1 MSSFE
6 PELAANDDNTRRAIK
21 GHRASPLRL
30 LLSSPSATTG
40 AIIVGAAIIVAI
52 VSIWWTPYGPL
63 AVNTG
68 SELLRPSLAHPLG
81 TDQYGRDV
89 LSRLMAGTQ
98 VTFVSSLGA
107 VAIALLIGVPA
118 GLVAAFKRGVTGE
131 IIMRGADL
139 LYSFPA
145 LLAAITLVAA
155 LGASTLT
162 ATLAIGIASI
172 PVFARVTRSTA
183 LGVLST
189 EYVLAARAYG
199 RSNLQIA
206 RRHVLPNIMPILVAQ
221 IALLLSVTILAVAA
235 LSYLGLGTPPPTPT
249 WGGMLESAQNYLYQD
264 PLLAI
269 WPGMAIAVTVFG
281 LNVLGDGLRDLLDP
295 TLKGRS

>member
-1 MSSFE
+1 MSERITTPTTGTDE
-6 PELAANDDNTRRAIK
+6 P
-21 GHRASPLRL
+21 SPRTGVTKPSRLRL
-30 LLSSPSATTG
+30 LLSSPSATAG
-40 AIIVGAAIIVAI
+40 AIIVATAIIIAI

-63 AVNTG
+63 TVNTG
-68 SELLRPSLAHPLG
+68 AEFLRPSLAHPLG
-81 TDQYGRDV
+81 TDEYGRDV
-89 LSRLMAGTQ
+89 LSRLMTGTQ
-98 VTFVSSLGA
+98 ITLLSSLGA
-107 VAIALLIGVPA
+107 VAIALVVGVPA
-118 GLVAAFKRGVTGE
+118 GLVAAFRRGVTGE

-183 LGVLST
+183 FGILST
-189 EYVLAARAYG
+189 DYVLAARAYG
-199 RSNLQIA
+199 RSNFQIA

-235 LSYLGLGTPPPTPT
+235 LSYLGLGTPPPAPT

-264 PLLAI
+264 PLLAL
-269 WPGMAIAVTVFG
+269 WPGLAIAVTVFG
-281 LNVLGDGLRDLLDP
+281 LNALGDGLRDLLDP

>member
-1 MSSFE
+1 MSERITTPATGTDE
-6 PELAANDDNTRRAIK
+6 P
-21 GHRASPLRL
+21 SPRTGVTKPSRLRL
-30 LLSSPSATTG
+30 LLSSPSATAG
-40 AIIVGAAIIVAI
+40 AIIVATAIIVAI

-63 AVNTG
+63 AVNTAA
-68 SELLRPSLAHPLG
+68 EFLRPSLAHPLG
-81 TDQYGRDV
+81 TDEYGRDV
-89 LSRLMAGTQ
+89 LSRLMTGTQ
-98 VTFVSSLGA
+98 ITLLSSLGA
-107 VAIALLIGVPA
+107 VAIALVVGVPA
-118 GLVAAFKRGVTGE
+118 GLVAAFRRGVTGE

-183 LGVLST
+183 LGILST
-189 EYVLAARAYG
+189 DYVLAARAYG
-199 RSNLQIA
+199 RSNFQIA

-235 LSYLGLGTPPPTPT
+235 LSYLGLGTPPPAPT

-264 PLLAI
+264 PLLAL
-269 WPGMAIAVTVFG
+269 WPGLAIAVTVFG
-281 LNVLGDGLRDLLDP
+281 LNALGDGLRDLLDP

>member
-6 PELAANDDNTRRAIK
+6 ANGEATDSERPATP
-21 GHRASPLRL
+21 GHKVSPLRL

-40 AIIVGAAIIVAI
+40 AIIVAVTIIVAI

-63 AVNTG
+63 TVNTG

-89 LSRLMAGTQ
+89 LSRLMTGTQ
-98 VTFVSSLGA
+98 ITLLSSLGA
-107 VAIALLIGVPA
+107 VIIALLIGVPA
-118 GLVAAFKRGVTGE
+118 GLVAAFKRGATGE
-131 IIMRGADL
+131 VIMRGVDL

-189 EYVLAARAYG
+189 DYVLAARAYG

-235 LSYLGLGTPPPTPT
+235 LSYLGLGTPPPAPT

-264 PLLAI
+264 PLLAL
-269 WPGMAIAVTVFG
+269 WPGIAIAVTVFG
-281 LNVLGDGLRDLLDP
+281 LNALGDGLRDLLDP
-295 TLKGRS
+295 TLKGRQ

>member
-1 MSSFE
+1 VVV
-6 PELAANDDNTRRAIK
+6 L
-21 GHRASPLRL
+21 
-30 LLSSPSATTG
+30 
-40 AIIVGAAIIVAI
+40 VAI

-68 SELLRPSLAHPLG
+68 AEFLHPSLAHPLG
-81 TDQYGRDV
+81 TDEYGRDV
-89 LSRLMAGTQ
+89 LSRLMKGTQ
-98 VTFVSSLGA
+98 LTLLSSLGA
-107 VAIALLIGVPA
+107 VIIALVIGVPA
-118 GLVAAFKRGVTGE
+118 GLIAAFKRGVAGE

-155 LGASTLT
+155 FGASTLT

-183 LGVLST
+183 LTVLAND
-189 EYVLAARAYG
+189 YVLAARAYG

-206 RRHVLPNIMPILVAQ
+206 RRHVLPNIMGVLVAQ
-221 IALLLSVTILAVAA
+221 IALLLSITILAVAA
-235 LSYLGLGTPPPTPT
+235 LSYLGLGTPPPAPT
-249 WGGMLESAQNYLYQD
+249 WGGMLENAQNYLYQD
-264 PLLAI
+264 PMLALWPGLAI
-269 WPGMAIAVTVFG
+269 AITVFG
-281 LNVLGDGLRDLLDP
+281 LNALGDGVRDLLDP